1 MESILNKYG
10 IDWSSET
17 RKSQLS
23 VLEFTLL
30 FAKKKKGKEKVNQI
44 YNIFSILKNNLGT
57 HAFQIFEEWMWVDF

>member
-1 MESILNKYG
+1 MESILNKYE

-30 FAKKKKGKEKVNQI
+30 LGGKKGKEKVNQI
-44 YNIFSILKNNLGT
+44 YNIFSILKNYLGT
-57 HAFQIFEEWMWVDF
+57 HAFQIFEDWMWVDF

>member
-1 MESILNKYG
+1 MESILNKYE

-30 FAKKKKGKEKVNQI
+30 LGKKKGKEKVNQI
-44 YNIFSILKNNLGT
+44 YNIFSILKNYLGT
-57 HAFQIFEEWMWVDF
+57 HVFQIFEDWMWVDF

>member
-1 MESILNKYG
+1 MESILNKYE

-30 FAKKKKGKEKVNQI
+30 LGEKKKGKEKVNQI
-44 YNIFSILKNNLGT
+44 YNIFSILKNYLGT
-57 HAFQIFEEWMWVDF
+57 HVFQIFEDWMWVDF